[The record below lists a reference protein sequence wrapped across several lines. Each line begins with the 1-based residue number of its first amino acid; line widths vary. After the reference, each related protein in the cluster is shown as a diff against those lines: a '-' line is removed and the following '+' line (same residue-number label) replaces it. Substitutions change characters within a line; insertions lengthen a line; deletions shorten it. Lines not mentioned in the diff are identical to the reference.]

1 MSTVVEHAQIFMV
14 AQEVFAAMVENGDPS
29 LLQQWDGDL
38 PTLDQAVSAWVDLH
52 GDWLGSTVLT
62 TEKATADDLARALL
76 DLGADEEV
84 TEPDLV
90 DAFGEIANVIGGN
103 VKSLLPTQ
111 GSLGLP
117 TVAAVAPLLGGAVV
131 IQELRLAWRGR
142 PLVVAVWEIENT
154 AQEGNH
160 S

>member
-1 MSTVVEHAQIFMV
+1 MTAIVEHAQIFMI
-14 AQEVFAAMVENGDPS
+14 AQEVFAAMVDGDPR
-29 LLQQWDGDL
+29 LLQAWAGDL
-38 PTLDQAVSAWVDLH
+38 PEFDEPMSAWVDLH
-52 GDWLGSTVLT
+52 GDWVGRAVLT
-62 TEKATADDLARALL
+62 TDKSTADDLARALL

-90 DAFGEIANVIGGN
+90 DAFGEVANVIGGN
-103 VKSLLPTQ
+103 VKSLLPAQ

-117 TVAAVAPLLGGAVV
+117 TVAAAAPLLGGATV

-142 PLVVAVWEIENT
+142 PLVIAVCEIQNT
-154 AQEGNH
+154 IEEGNH